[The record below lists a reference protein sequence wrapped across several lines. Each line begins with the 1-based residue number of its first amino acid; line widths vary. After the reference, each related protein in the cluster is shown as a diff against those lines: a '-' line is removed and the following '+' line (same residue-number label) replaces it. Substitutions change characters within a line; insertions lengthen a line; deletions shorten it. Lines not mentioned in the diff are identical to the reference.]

1 MVKYIASVFVSSS
14 RNWSASASASMKY
27 PSAKTTMSRYTRVS
41 RLWTRTPVSS
51 PAVICRRTWRTICHA
66 NSAMPT
72 TSTATANASALADH
86 SSPTGTAKYTAR
98 TATITPRLWN
108 ARLQGCSPWSAG
120 PPAEAVVS
128 GGPATIPPSYPLVGG
143 PPRMRSDEGPVAGD
157 QVVGSVEVDLRL
169 GRLREAPVAPTD
181 LDVALDRARA
191 AGLSIVDRRRPP
203 DHRLA
208 RGDGVDIE
216 AAQPEGLPP
225 VPRAAHPETH
235 HALAVGPEHE
245 VGGRGHSQ
253 EPPQGRL
260 APSASA

>member
-1 MVKYIASVFVSSS
+1 MVKYSASVLVSSS

-72 TSTATANASALADH
+72 TITA
-86 SSPTGTAKYTAR
+86 
-98 TATITPRLWN
+98 RLWN

-128 GGPATIPPSYPLVGG
+128 GAPATIAPSYPLVGG
-143 PPRMRSDEGPVAGD
+143 PTRMRSDEGPVAGD

-181 LDVALDRARA
+181 FDVALDRARA
-191 AGLSIVDRRRPP
+191 AGLSIIDRRRPR

-225 VPRAAHPETH
+225 VPRAAHPEPH

-245 VGGRGHSQ
+245 VGGRGHPQ